1 MSLLRSFRR
10 ARNRLKSPFILVPSV
25 CMFAKS
31 LLSLVGVII
40 LLFKGRS
47 ASNCVSSDKTMAG
60 GAQKK
65 PSLSDVEIASGVV
78 FCGNCGN

>member
-1 MSLLRSFRR
+1 M
-10 ARNRLKSPFILVPSV
+10 
-25 CMFAKS
+25 
-31 LLSLVGVII
+31 
-40 LLFKGRS
+40 LFKGRS